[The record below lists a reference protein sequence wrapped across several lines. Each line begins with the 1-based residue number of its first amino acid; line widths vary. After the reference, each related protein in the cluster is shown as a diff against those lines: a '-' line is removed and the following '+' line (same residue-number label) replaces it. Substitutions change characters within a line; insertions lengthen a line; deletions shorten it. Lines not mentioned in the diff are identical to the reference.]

1 MFLMYNSRQSPQLER
16 KLAIGD
22 QMNGKM
28 LRNELLWFAAIL
40 FAAAGASLSY
50 AAAGNV
56 FMGTW
61 QLNEAK
67 SKLPAGSAKDSTV
80 IYSVSGGSI
89 TCTID
94 GTEGAGQPLHNTWT
108 GKFDGKE
115 YPVTG
120 DPSTDTRSYRMI
132 TSHILAAVEMKG
144 GRVVGRARVVVS
156 SDGKTRTV
164 TVHNTGANGATVTS
178 IAVYDKQ

>member
-1 MFLMYNSRQSPQLER
+1 MRR
-16 KLAIGD
+16 KL
-22 QMNGKM
+22 
-28 LRNELLWFAAIL
+28 LRNTLLWTAAIL
-40 FAAAGASLSY
+40 FAALGVALSY
-50 AAAGNV
+50 AAAGDF

-80 IYSVSGGSI
+80 TYSMSGDSV

-94 GTEGAGQPLHNTWT
+94 GTDGNGQPLHNTWT

-144 GRVVGRARVVVS
+144 GKIVGRARVVVS
-156 SDGKTRTV
+156 DDGKTRTV
-164 TVHNTGANGATVTS
+164 TVHSTDAKGRIVTS
-178 IAVYDKQ
+178 IALYEKQ